1 LGSFHPPSFGIFDAS
16 RYRMIVFFF
25 DISWDK
31 QHFFAGDGEDV
42 SGIAGQLFLGW
53 GWWDGLR

>member
-1 LGSFHPPSFGIFDAS
+1 
-16 RYRMIVFFF
+16 MIVFFLIF
-25 DISWDK
+25 HGISNT
-31 QHFFAGDGEDV
+31 FFAGDGEDV

>member
-1 LGSFHPPSFGIFDAS
+1 
-16 RYRMIVFFF
+16 MIVFFF